1 MSWMPGTLTSRG
13 DHTMTLNI
21 SIPSATE
28 ELRPKITV
36 IGVGGAGGNAVNN
49 MIEANLEGVEFL
61 VANTDGQAL
70 AASLAPRKM
79 QLGRLHTEGLGAGS
93 KPEIGR
99 LAAEESLDEIMAELA
114 DSHMVFIT
122 AGMGGGTGTGAA
134 PVIARAARE
143 QGILTVGVV
152 TKPFEFEGTP
162 RMRLATQ
169 GIDELQAYVD
179 TLIVIPNQNLFRL
192 ANERTT
198 FTDAFAMADNVLHQ
212 GVSGV
217 TDLMIKPGMI
227 NLDFADIRSVMTEMG
242 KAMMGTGEAS
252 GEGRATNAAE
262 AAIHN
267 PLLDETTLRGA
278 QALLINI
285 TGGSDMTLFEA
296 DEAANHIR
304 KEVDNDAI
312 IIFGAIVDPKME
324 GVIRVSVVATGMEAE
339 SQSARPPMFQ
349 QTSAITSA
357 SKSTPAPSAPSD
369 AFGDHDN
376 QQPFYATRRNE
387 GVIEKIMA
395 DSPLTHPAEQ
405 PVSET
410 GQSDMLVS
418 DTVAAETLTAEAL
431 AAEALA
437 EHDADQHT
445 TQMDSVADENQL
457 SIMDMMTDS
466 NDQPDAV
473 KASPEVSVTDTPTLD
488 TTAEDDVPFTLGK
501 TVDIPMDE
509 TVEPKETTGL
519 IRHITRLFS
528 SHQQQENKAVEP
540 VISDVEPLN
549 LRKAEPMFRSKQAAE
564 QAAETMPE
572 NSAEH
577 VAVPAAS
584 TGISDQHDQIDLTS
598 EADAPELDMKEQK
611 DDFDL
616 EIPAF
621 LRRQAN

>member
-1 MSWMPGTLTSRG
+1 
-13 DHTMTLNI
+13 MTLNI

-49 MIEANLEGVEFL
+49 MIEANLDGVEFL

-143 QGILTVGVV
+143 QGILSVGVV

-339 SQSARPPMFQ
+339 IQSARPPMFQ
-349 QTSAITSA
+349 QTNAVANTP
-357 SKSTPAPSAPSD
+357 KSRPAPSAPSTLSG
-369 AFGDHDN
+369 ASPLGDHDN

-405 PVSET
+405 PISET
-410 GQSDMLVS
+410 GQSDIPVS
-418 DTVAAETLTAEAL
+418 DTVATEAFT
-431 AAEALA
+431 AEALA
-437 EHDADQHT
+437 EHDADQHS
-445 TQMDSVADENQL
+445 TQMDAVADENQL
-457 SIMDMMTDS
+457 RIMDMMTDS
-466 NDQPDAV
+466 NDPPEAV
-473 KASPEVSVTDTPTLD
+473 EASPEASVTDTPALD
-488 TTAEDDVPFTLGK
+488 TSDKDDVPFTLGK
-501 TVDIPMDE
+501 TVDIPMEE

-519 IRHITRLFS
+519 IQHITRLFS
-528 SHQQQENKAVEP
+528 SHQQQENKAVKP
-540 VISDVEPLN
+540 VLSDVEPLN
-549 LRKAEPMFRSKQAAE
+549 LRKAEPMFRSKE
-564 QAAETMPE
+564 TPDTMPE
-572 NSAEH
+572 QTPDTMTENTAAN
-577 VAVPAAS
+577 VGVPAAS

-598 EADAPELDMKEQK
+598 EANAPELDMKEQK

>member
-1 MSWMPGTLTSRG
+1 
-13 DHTMTLNI
+13 
-21 SIPSATE
+21 
-28 ELRPKITV
+28 
-36 IGVGGAGGNAVNN
+36 
-49 MIEANLEGVEFL
+49 
-61 VANTDGQAL
+61 
-70 AASLAPRKM
+70 
-79 QLGRLHTEGLGAGS
+79 
-93 KPEIGR
+93 
-99 LAAEESLDEIMAELA
+99 
-114 DSHMVFIT
+114 
-122 AGMGGGTGTGAA
+122 
-134 PVIARAARE
+134 
-143 QGILTVGVV
+143 
-152 TKPFEFEGTP
+152 
-162 RMRLATQ
+162 
-169 GIDELQAYVD
+169 
-179 TLIVIPNQNLFRL
+179 
-192 ANERTT
+192 
-198 FTDAFAMADNVLHQ
+198 
-212 GVSGV
+212 
-217 TDLMIKPGMI
+217 MIKPGMI

-349 QTSAITSA
+349 QTNAVANTP
-357 SKSTPAPSAPSD
+357 KSRPAPSAPSTLSG
-369 AFGDHDN
+369 ASPLGDHDN

-405 PVSET
+405 PISET
-410 GQSDMLVS
+410 GQSDIPVS
-418 DTVAAETLTAEAL
+418 DTVATEAFT
-431 AAEALA
+431 AEALA
-437 EHDADQHT
+437 EHDADQHS
-445 TQMDSVADENQL
+445 TQMDAVADENQL

-466 NDQPDAV
+466 NDQPEAV
-473 KASPEVSVTDTPTLD
+473 EASPEASVTDTPALD

-501 TVDIPMDE
+501 TVDIPMEE

-540 VISDVEPLN
+540 VLSDVEPLN
-549 LRKAEPMFRSKQAAE
+549 LRKAEPMFRSKE
-564 QAAETMPE
+564 MPE
-572 NSAEH
+572 QTPDTTTENAAAH
-577 VAVPAAS
+577 VGVPIAS

>member
-1 MSWMPGTLTSRG
+1 
-13 DHTMTLNI
+13 MTLNI

-179 TLIVIPNQNLFRL
+179 TLIIIPNQNLFRL

-349 QTSAITSA
+349 QTSAIASA
-357 SKSTPAPSAPSD
+357 PKSTPAPSG
-369 AFGDHDN
+369 AFGDHDY

-387 GVIEKIMA
+387 GVIEKIIA
-395 DSPLTHPAEQ
+395 DNPLTHPAEQ

-431 AAEALA
+431 TAEALA
-437 EHDADQHT
+437 EHDADQHIAQT
-445 TQMDSVADENQL
+445 DAAADENQL

-473 KASPEVSVTDTPTLD
+473 EASPEASVTDTPALD
-488 TTAEDDVPFTLGK
+488 TSAEDDVPFTLGK

-528 SHQQQENKAVEP
+528 SHQQQENKAAKP
-540 VISDVEPLN
+540 VLSDVEPLN
-549 LRKAEPMFRSKQAAE
+549 LRKAKPMFQSQDTAE
-564 QAAETMPE
+564 QTSETMPE
-572 NSAEH
+572 IMPDNMPETMTGTSAEH

-598 EADAPELDMKEQK
+598 KTDAPELDMKEQK

>member
-1 MSWMPGTLTSRG
+1 
-13 DHTMTLNI
+13 MTLNI

-179 TLIVIPNQNLFRL
+179 TLIIIPNQNLFRL

-349 QTSAITSA
+349 QTSAIASA
-357 SKSTPAPSAPSD
+357 PKSTPAPSAPSG
-369 AFGDHDN
+369 AFGDHDY

-387 GVIEKIMA
+387 GVIEKIIA

-418 DTVAAETLTAEAL
+418 DTVAAETLTAETL
-431 AAEALA
+431 TAEALA

-445 TQMDSVADENQL
+445 IQMDAAADENQL

-466 NDQPDAV
+466 NDQPDGV
-473 KASPEVSVTDTPTLD
+473 EASPEASVTDTSALD

-528 SHQQQENKAVEP
+528 SHQQQENKAAKP
-540 VISDVEPLN
+540 VLSDVEPLN
-549 LRKAEPMFRSKQAAE
+549 LRKAEPMFRSQD
-564 QAAETMPE
+564 T
-572 NSAEH
+572 AEH

-598 EADAPELDMKEQK
+598 KTDAPELDMKEQK

>member
-1 MSWMPGTLTSRG
+1 
-13 DHTMTLNI
+13 MTLNI

-179 TLIVIPNQNLFRL
+179 TLIIIPNQNLFRL

-349 QTSAITSA
+349 QTSAIASA
-357 SKSTPAPSAPSD
+357 PKSTPAPSG
-369 AFGDHDN
+369 AFGDHDY

-387 GVIEKIMA
+387 GVIEKIIA

-431 AAEALA
+431 A
-437 EHDADQHT
+437 EHDADQHIAQT
-445 TQMDSVADENQL
+445 DAAADENQL

-473 KASPEVSVTDTPTLD
+473 EASPEASVTDTPTLD
-488 TTAEDDVPFTLGK
+488 TTPEDDVPFTLGK

-528 SHQQQENKAVEP
+528 SHQQQENKAAKP
-540 VISDVEPLN
+540 VLSDVEPLN
-549 LRKAEPMFRSKQAAE
+549 LRKAEPMFRSQDTAE
-564 QAAETMPE
+564 QTSETMPE
-572 NSAEH
+572 IMPDNMPETMTGTSAEH

-598 EADAPELDMKEQK
+598 KTNAPELDMKEQK